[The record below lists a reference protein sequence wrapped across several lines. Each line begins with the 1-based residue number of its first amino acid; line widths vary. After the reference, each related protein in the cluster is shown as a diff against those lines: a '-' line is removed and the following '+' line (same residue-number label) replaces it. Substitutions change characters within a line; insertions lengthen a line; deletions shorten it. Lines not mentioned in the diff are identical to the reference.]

1 MHDPCVL
8 AVDLGTTNLKLALVD
23 INGAILASAEHQ
35 METIHGDNGTFE
47 QDPELLWSTVQSTA
61 AHLMRQAGSRGG
73 DVRAVQCSS
82 QFFSLIP
89 VDARGIP
96 TARMQLW
103 MSRRG
108 AVHSQKLLTD
118 KPDALFRFLEIH
130 GAIPFG
136 SDSLSHALYLREE
149 HPEIWAQTHALL
161 EPADF
166 LTARFSGNIT
176 TNLCS
181 AFPLV
186 LTDNRDLATGTW
198 SSELLELTGISTDHL
213 AEMLP
218 TDAVVGT
225 VRPDV
230 ARAIGLPPEIPVFG
244 GINDT
249 QAVTI
254 GAGASRAGHGG
265 LNIGTTIQVLAG
277 APAKMTDM
285 ESQTVSMPSPFPGE
299 YMAMGECG
307 LGGRLL
313 EHFLRELVHPT
324 DRLANHAVQ
333 DPFANLDEA
342 VLAEPAGSG
351 RLLYLPWL
359 SGAMAPVESTNARG
373 GFLNMNLG
381 TTRTRM
387 LRSVLEGIGF
397 QLRWMQPYVEKFSQE
412 HFTTITFSGGGARS
426 AAWAG
431 ILADILDRPI
441 HRIDNARQTNTR
453 GAAFLAFTRL
463 GLLSRDALGQFRP
476 IAAIHEPHRAH
487 RKIYDGLFDAW
498 QRAFEANAP
507 VFDLLQSLDTE
518 TTEL

>member
-1 MHDPCVL
+1 MANPCVL

-23 INGAILASAEHQ
+23 IEGTLLASAQ
-35 METIHGDNGTFE
+35 QAVETLQGGHGIFE
-47 QDPELLWSTVQSTA
+47 QDPASLWSATVSTA
-61 AHLMRQAGSRGG
+61 RNLLREAGPLGA

-82 QFFSLIP
+82 QYFSLIP
-89 VDARGIP
+89 VDAEGEP

-108 AVHSQKLLTD
+108 APYAQKLLE
-118 KPDALFRFLEIH
+118 KNPDALLRFLEIH

-149 HPEIWAQTHALL
+149 HPEIWARTRALL

-166 LTARFSGNIT
+166 LTLKFSGNIT

-181 AFPLV
+181 AFPLI
-186 LTDNRDLATGTW
+186 LTDNRDVPNGSW
-198 SSELLELTGISTDHL
+198 SPELLSLADVSADHL
-213 AEMLP
+213 APMLP
-218 TDAVVGT
+218 VDTPAGH
-225 VRPDV
+225 VRSDV
-230 ARAIGLPPEIPVFG
+230 AAAIGLPPNIPIFG

-254 GAGASRAGHGG
+254 GAGAFRPGHGG
-265 LNIGTTIQVLAG
+265 LNIGTTIQVLG
-277 APAKMTDM
+277 NAPAKMTDI

-313 EHFLRELVHPT
+313 EHFLHNLIYP
-324 DRLANHAVQ
+324 DDSLADHGAE
-333 DPFANLDEA
+333 DPFAKLEQA
-342 VLAEPAGSG
+342 VAAEPAGSG
-351 RLLYLPWL
+351 KLLYLPWL

-397 QLRWMQPYVEKFSQE
+397 QLRWMQPYVEKFSQQP
-412 HFTTITFSGGGARS
+412 FKTITFSGGGARS
-426 AAWAG
+426 SAWAG

-441 HRIDNARQTNTR
+441 HRIENARQTNTR

-463 GLLSRDALGQFRP
+463 GMLDREAVESFRP
-476 IAAIHEPHRAH
+476 IATIHEPHDAH
-487 RKIYDGLFDAW
+487 RKLYDGLFDAW
-498 QRAFEANAP
+498 QTAFEANAP
-507 VFDLLQSLDTE
+507 VFELLQSLDTE
-518 TTEL
+518 NTEL